1 NNKALTIDAEPLTVV
16 YPSEFAKNIGDSD
29 DASSEQDE
37 VSLIECTN
45 VEKTQNQRV
54 SASSKAAGKRKQ
66 TAESSER
73 EPGQKVRKVPPQA
86 RKVSGDASD
95 PLDVDSDPDIHEFP
109 SAKEL
114 KDSADCH
121 FVVTHVTPPSWKRH
135 LKEISLEKLCDIHD
149 KAYMRQAVLN
159 YMLNNITRKLMSTLS
174 KARASCDAIWEKGG

>member
-1 NNKALTIDAEPLTVV
+1 MGGVGDEGSSPSTRSVNNKALTIDAEPLTVV

-73 EPGQKVRKVPPQA
+73 EPGQRFRKVPPQA

-95 PLDVDSDPDIHEFP
+95 PLDVDSDPDIHGKFL
-109 SAKEL
+109 AL
-114 KDSADCH
+114 YALD
-121 FVVTHVTPPSWKRH
+121 
-135 LKEISLEKLCDIHD
+135 
-149 KAYMRQAVLN
+149 LN
-159 YMLNNITRKLMSTLS
+159 IVWL
-174 KARASCDAIWEKGG
+174 

>member
-1 NNKALTIDAEPLTVV
+1 MMEGIDGEFHFIPEGGVGDEGSSPSTRSVNNKALTIDAEPLTVV

-73 EPGQKVRKVPPQA
+73 EPGQK
-86 RKVSGDASD
+86 
-95 PLDVDSDPDIHEFP
+95 FP